1 MLYGYCRTSTSE
13 QAGLQNFTHQEEE
26 IIKRGVKPENI
37 YKERISGVKENKPVL
52 NNLLEQ
58 CEEGGCIVVYEL
70 SRISRSIKDF
80 NNTVDIIKNKKLR
93 LELIMN
99 NIVIDFTKEK
109 IDPFTE
115 FFLNVMMAFNSL
127 EVQVIR
133 ERIKSGLASTDKK
146 LGRPKMT
153 KEKLENDIAFLRY
166 YLKWKN
172 KEINLS
178 EMSRLYGHSRRNC
191 RDKIKIYENRTS

>member
-1 MLYGYCRTSTSE
+1 
-13 QAGLQNFTHQEEE
+13 
-26 IIKRGVKPENI
+26 
-37 YKERISGVKENKPVL
+37 
-52 NNLLEQ
+52 
-58 CEEGGCIVVYEL
+58 
-70 SRISRSIKDF
+70 
-80 NNTVDIIKNKKLR
+80 
-93 LELIMN
+93 
-99 NIVIDFTKEK
+99 
-109 IDPFTE
+109 
-115 FFLNVMMAFNSL
+115 MMAFNSL

-191 RDKIKIYENRTS
+191 RDKIKIYENRTN